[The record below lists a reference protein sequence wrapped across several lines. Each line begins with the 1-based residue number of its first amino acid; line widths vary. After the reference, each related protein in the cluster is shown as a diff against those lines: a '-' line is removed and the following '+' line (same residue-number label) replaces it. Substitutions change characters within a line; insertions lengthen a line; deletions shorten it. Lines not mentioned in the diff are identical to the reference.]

1 MAKEPADEGRPPHVR
16 DPSSRLSLAREFP
29 EGVQRAAPAGGPSGC
44 GHVGHSE
51 HILFCVL
58 LPGSISRTRNS
69 YNKVSL
75 VKTGKPLFFKK
86 KRYDKSLQKA
96 VMLLGGLC
104 PWGSRPLSWP
114 ENSCLGPF
122 SGPGPT
128 PRDPGWP
135 VSSSGLGLW
144 EGVLCTCPQR
154 DSQWGFR
161 KHCEQPGV
169 GSPAHR
175 VQMGPASLL
184 AMQAARGPQPAQESH
199 QQGP

>member
-1 MAKEPADEGRPPHVR
+1 
-16 DPSSRLSLAREFP
+16 
-29 EGVQRAAPAGGPSGC
+29 
-44 GHVGHSE
+44 
-51 HILFCVL
+51 
-58 LPGSISRTRNS
+58 
-69 YNKVSL
+69 
-75 VKTGKPLFFKK
+75 
-86 KRYDKSLQKA
+86 
-96 VMLLGGLC
+96 MLLGGLC

-184 AMQAARGPQPAQESH
+184 AVQAAPGASASSGEPSAGTLRPGDQRGLAEGWSGHCFLLQPIAALCRLQGQHLLRPLPVGCLFSFLQAQL
-199 QQGP
+199 